1 MRHIK
6 LSILYLSFPSD
17 QSNAMLTGDVRDKVA
32 MGVANDN
39 CDTGAKMLEVDWLD
53 DPAMYKCQSSDSW
66 GGSGYKT
73 DYIVE
78 CDDVPKD
85 HSPKHFCMNDTI
97 SYDTKIPT
105 YGDHRPIWPMFGEYK
120 YVPTQRW
127 SHNIEHGAV
136 VMLYH
141 PCTDKDLVD
150 ELRSL
155 VTGCIRKHIITP
167 FT

>member
-1 MRHIK
+1 MFLITVYCLFLFKCLNSKHFVVDTEERHF
-6 LSILYLSFPSD
+6 LVDTEDTSD
-17 QSNAMLTGDVRDKVA
+17 QSNTMLTGDVRDKVA

-53 DPAMYKCQSSDSW
+53 DPAMYKCQNIDRW

-97 SYDTKIPT
+97 SYDSKIPT

-120 YVPTQRW
+120 Y
-127 SHNIEHGAV
+127 N
-136 VMLYH
+136 
-141 PCTDKDLVD
+141 C
-150 ELRSL
+150 
-155 VTGCIRKHIITP
+155 
-167 FT
+167 